1 MATTIKGKPKKKVTL
16 PAPTRSGNNIVAK
29 WKNPKGTGKRPFQ
42 SIYVLWHIDG
52 STGTDKDKTNKKGKS
67 DTSDTLKLSRADWY
81 PKTKRKLNKV
91 TAKVRGHNTKGY
103 GPWQGPKGIAF
114 AVPDPPALSVSVG
127 TGADAGKVTVSMTAA
142 ESTPEKELYDTC
154 IKVTR
159 TANFGKKSESLLDTI
174 TTNGTYSKSFDIA
187 DAQTLDKNQWITV
200 TITAYS
206 RGLKGDSKDAT
217 PKSHTFA
224 WPATA
229 EITGIKCANEASKA
243 GMVIVSLKTNH
254 SGTHPVDTVQLQR
267 LTSSAASTKEQAA
280 VATGWQ
286 DVTGAIDNKN
296 CTGLTDEL
304 ADAYPDNGTRTW
316 YRLKTVHD
324 TYTVL
329 GEPVQL
335 DVYNPVAPSS
345 VGLASITSATI
356 GKDGTSVTLGIEWT
370 ESDDDF
376 VEISYSEHEDA
387 WTSNARPDTQDVD
400 WGVDQTATCTI
411 HDLTE
416 GTTYYFRV
424 RCYDTNSEGEGTY
437 GEYSATVAI
446 TPVSS
451 PSQVTLN
458 APSYVAVGKPIT
470 VTWTHDATA
479 QQTAYRLFDNTGKVW
494 ADGTGAAGTYTIPA
508 DQLTGLTSVSLAVA
522 VTTGGD
528 WVDSTTVRTVSGG
541 TEETVTDVYQTVSI
555 VSPPTLQMVTGAT
568 LTVQPL
574 TLTLTTDL
582 PSTSATVSVQAVGGD
597 AELPD
602 GTLSQ
607 AEGDVIWSEI
617 SQPTWTEVEGVGY
630 TATIAAPD
638 GLALYEPLSYVV
650 SASVTDI
657 ETGLTSPTVT
667 QLTEVAWAHQAD
679 APDAIVRTNEGAL
692 SATITTVPP
701 TGYQPTIYELT
712 SDVEVDPEKTYYV
725 QTQSG
730 YEEVEEPKTAD
741 IGTYYEFVRTGDLCD
756 VYRVTPWGVELIA
769 EGVEFGTT
777 VVDPWAPYSNPFSDI
792 ELSYRIACRT
802 ADGDV
807 AWTDAEYIL
816 ECGAVRLDW
825 GDAIDGES
833 VELPYNLVISE
844 EHGRESTATRH
855 MDGKYS
861 GHIAAGVSREF
872 SLSTALISVK
882 SAGERNSLLDA
893 IAHDGCVFVR
903 TPSGTARDCILRK
916 ISTEE
921 SHDSALLSV
930 SITAT
935 GVELTDEHR
944 AVSA

>member
-1 MATTIKGKPKKKVTL
+1 MATTPKGAPKKKVVL

-29 WKNPKGTGKRPFQ
+29 WKNPTGTGDYPFGD
-42 SIYVLWHIDG
+42 IRVIWHIDG
-52 STGTDKDKTNKKGKS
+52 STGKDSDKGHKKNATDTGDS
-67 DTSDTLKLSRADWY
+67 LKLARAAWY

-91 TAKVRGHNTKGY
+91 TVKVRGHNSKGF
-103 GPWQGPKGIAF
+103 GPWQGPKGITF
-114 AVPDPPALSVSVG
+114 KKPDPPTVSISVG
-127 TGADAGKVTVSMTAA
+127 TGADAGKVTATMTAA
-142 ESTPEKELYDTC
+142 TATPAKERYDT
-154 IKVTR
+154 KFTVTR
-159 TANFGKKSESLLDTI
+159 TANFGKKSESLFSG
-174 TTNGTYSKSFDIA
+174 TTKSGTLSKSFDIA
-187 DAQTLDKNQWITV
+187 DAQVLDSDQWIKV
-200 TITAYS
+200 TATAYS
-206 RGLKGDSKDAT
+206 RGLKGDSEEAT
-217 PKSHTFA
+217 KSHTFA

-254 SGTHPVDTVQLQR
+254 SGNHPVDTVQLQR
-267 LTSSAASTKEQAA
+267 LTSSAATTKEQAA

-286 DVTGAIDNKN
+286 DVTGAIDNRN

-335 DVYNPVAPSS
+335 DVYNPVAPAT

-400 WGVDQTATCTI
+400 WGVNQTATCTI

-424 RCYDTNSEGEGTY
+424 RCYDVSTDGEGTY
-437 GEYSATVAI
+437 GEYSATTAI

-451 PSQVTLN
+451 PSQVTLT
-458 APSYVAVGKPIT
+458 APSYVATGQPIT

-479 QQTAYRLFDNTGKVW
+479 QQTAYRLFDSTGKVW

-508 DQLTGLTSVSLAVA
+508 DQLTGLSSVSLAVA

-528 WVDSTTVRTVSGG
+528 WVDSTTVRTISGG
-541 TEETVTDVYQTVSI
+541 TEEVATDVYQTVSI
-555 VSPPTLQMVTGAT
+555 VSPPALQMATGAT

-574 TLTLTTDL
+574 TLTLTTD
-582 PSTSATVSVQAVGGD
+582 STSAKATISIQAVGGD
-597 AELPD
+597 VELPD

-607 AEGDVIWSEI
+607 AEGDVIWSEYAE
-617 SQPTWTEVEGVGY
+617 PEWAEVENVGY
-630 TATIAAPD
+630 VATVTAPD
-638 GLALYEPLSYVV
+638 GLALYEPLDYLV
-650 SASVTDI
+650 SASVTDT
-657 ETGLTSPTVT
+657 ETGLTSDTVT
-667 QLTEVAWAHQAD
+667 QRIDVEWVHQAG
-679 APDAIVRTNEGAL
+679 APVASVTPNEAML
-692 SATITTVPP
+692 SATIATTAP
-701 TGYQPTIYELT
+701 TGYQPTTYALT
-712 SDVEVDPEKTYYV
+712 TDVEVDPDKTYYV
-725 QTQSG
+725 QTQDG
-730 YEEVEEPKTAD
+730 YEEVDEPVTAD
-741 IGTYYEFVRTGDLCD
+741 IGTYYELVRIGDLCD
-756 VYRVTPWGVELIA
+756 VYRVTPWGVEQIA
-769 EGVEFGTT
+769 EGIEFGAT
-777 VVDPWAPYSNPFSDI
+777 VVDPWAPYSNPFSDT
-792 ELSYRIACRT
+792 ELAYRIACRT

-807 AWTDAEYIL
+807 AWTDAAYIL
-816 ECGAVRLDW
+816 ECRSVRLDW
-825 GDAIDGES
+825 GDAETGEY

-844 EHGRESTATRH
+844 EHGRESTAQRH

-861 GHIAAGVSREF
+861 GHIAAGVSRDF
-872 SLSTALISVK
+872 SLSTALVSVK
-882 SAGERNSLLDA
+882 SAGERGSLLDA

-903 TPSGTARDCILRK
+903 TPSGTARDCVLRK
-916 ISTEE
+916 VSTEE
-921 SHDSALLSV
+921 SHDSALLSI
-930 SITAT
+930 SITAI

-944 AVSA
+944 ATA

>member
-1 MATTIKGKPKKKVTL
+1 MADPKGAPKKKVVL

-29 WKNPKGTGKRPFQ
+29 WKNPTGTGDYPFGD
-42 SIYVLWHIDG
+42 IEVLWHIDG
-52 STGTDKDKTNKKGKS
+52 STGKDRDKTHKKKAT
-67 DTSDTLKLSRADWY
+67 DTSDVLKLTRTAWY

-91 TAKVRGHNTKGY
+91 TAKVRGHNKKGY

-114 AVPDPPALSVSVG
+114 KVPDPPALSVSVG

-142 ESTPEKELYDTC
+142 TVTPAKERYDT
-154 IKVTR
+154 KLTVTR
-159 TANFGKKSESLLDTI
+159 TANFGKKSEKLFG
-174 TTNGTYSKSFDIA
+174 TTTKAGTLSRSFDIE
-187 DAQTLDKNQWITV
+187 DAQTLSSNQWIKV
-200 TITAYS
+200 TATAYS
-206 RGLKGDSKDAT
+206 RGLKGDSKDAK

-229 EITGIKCANEASKA
+229 EITGIECANEASKA

-267 LTSSAASTKEQAA
+267 LTSSTATTKEQAA

-286 DVTGAIDNKN
+286 DVTGAVDNAN

-329 GEPVQL
+329 GEPSQL

-424 RCYDTNSEGEGTY
+424 RCYDVEPDGEGAY
-437 GEYSATVAI
+437 GEYSATTAI
-446 TPVSS
+446 TPVSA
-451 PSQVTLN
+451 PSQVTLT
-458 APSYVAVGKPIT
+458 APSYVATGQPIT

-479 QQTAYRLFDNTGKVW
+479 QQTAYRLFDSTGKVW

-528 WVDSTTVRTVSGG
+528 WVDSTTVRAVSGG
-541 TEETVTDVYQTVSI
+541 TEEVVTDVYQTVSI
-555 VSPPTLQMVTGAT
+555 VSPPTLQMATGAI

-574 TLTLTTDL
+574 ALTLTTD
-582 PSTSATVSVQAVGGD
+582 STSAWATISIQAVGGD
-597 AELPD
+597 VELPD

-607 AEGDVIWSEI
+607 AEGDVIWSEYAE
-617 SQPTWTEVEGVGY
+617 PEWTEVENVGY
-630 TATIAAPD
+630 VATVTAPD
-638 GLALYEPLSYVV
+638 GLALYEPLDYLV
-650 SASVTDI
+650 SASVTDT
-657 ETGLTSPTVT
+657 ETGLTSDTVT
-667 QLTEVAWAHQAD
+667 QRIDVEWAHQAG
-679 APDAIVRTNEGAL
+679 APVASIATNEAML
-692 SATITTVPP
+692 SATIATTAP
-701 TGYQPTIYELT
+701 TGYQPTTYALT
-712 SDVEVDPEKTYYV
+712 TDVEVDPDKTYYV
-725 QTQSG
+725 QTQDG
-730 YEEVEEPKTAD
+730 YEEVDEPKTAE
-741 IGTYYEFVRTGDLCD
+741 IGTYYELVRIGDLCD
-756 VYRVTPWGVELIA
+756 VYRVTPWGVEQIA
-769 EGVEFGTT
+769 DGLEFGTT
-777 VVDPWAPYSNPFSDI
+777 LVDPWAPYSNPFSDT
-792 ELSYRIACRT
+792 ELAYRIACRT

-807 AWTDAEYIL
+807 AWTDAAYIL
-816 ECGAVRLDW
+816 ECRSVRLDW
-825 GDAIDGES
+825 GDAETGEY

-844 EHGRESTATRH
+844 EHGRESTAQRH

-861 GHIAAGVSREF
+861 GHIAAGVSRDF
-872 SLSTALISVK
+872 SLSTDLISVK

-903 TPSGTARDCILRK
+903 TPSGTARDCVLRK
-916 ISTEE
+916 VSTEE

-930 SITAT
+930 SVTAT

-944 AVSA
+944 ATA